1 MNKYKIIEGIL
12 YLFLGGN
19 IAVAQYTGQ
28 LFDQG
33 EGYVGYLLAGVILMW
48 GLSRFTSAVETVD
61 DEFAYRHGYETYTD
75 YYQKKKRKEREER
88 NEDRNRETK
97 NH

>member
-12 YLFLGGN
+12 FLLLGGS
-19 IAVAQYTGQ
+19 IAVAQYSGQ
-28 LFDQG
+28 LFQPS
-33 EGYVGYLLAGVILMW
+33 EGYIGYLLSGVFVMW

-61 DEFAYRHGYETYTD
+61 EEFAYRQGYETYTE

-88 NEDRNRETK
+88 NENRNRETK